1 MKELELA
8 ALLCSKVCHDLISP
22 VGALNNGL
30 EVLSEETDEEM
41 KGFALDLIG
50 SSAEQAAAKLQ
61 FARLAFGAAG
71 SAGAEI
77 DLREAEAVARGF
89 IKPLKHQLDWKAP
102 AATLPKDW
110 VKLLLNLV
118 VLASEAAAKGGR
130 IAIRAEPGNRPKIGL
145 VAEARR
151 IRFAPELRSMLCDP
165 ENGGELTPR
174 TVQPYITGIL
184 ARALGARITVKEE
197 EGRLRL
203 LAAGVQRAGVR
214 NFTAS

>member
-71 SAGAEI
+71 TAGAEI

-89 IKPLKHQLDWKAP
+89 VKPLRHELNWQAP
-102 AATLPKDW
+102 PATLPKDW

-118 VLASEAAAKGGR
+118 LLVGEAAAKGGQFT
-130 IAIRAEPGNRPKIGL
+130 IRAEPGDRPVVEL
-145 VAEARR
+145 TVEARR
-151 IRFAPELRSMLCDP
+151 IRFAPELKAMLADP
-165 ENGGELTPR
+165 DGGGDITPR
-174 TVQPYITGIL
+174 TVQPYITGLL
-184 ARALGARITVKEE
+184 AKALGARVTVDETE
-197 EGRLRL
+197 SRLRI
-203 LAAGVQRAGVR
+203 LAAGVQPKRNR